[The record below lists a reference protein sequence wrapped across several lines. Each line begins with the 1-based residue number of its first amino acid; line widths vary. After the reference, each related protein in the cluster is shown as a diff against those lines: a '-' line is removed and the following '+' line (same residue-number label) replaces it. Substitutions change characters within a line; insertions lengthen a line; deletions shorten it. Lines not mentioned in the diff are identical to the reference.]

1 MSEDRLLDQ
10 VINELRSLTPEELQA
25 EMAKHRD
32 DPLAVTLREINGVSD
47 LSEEDIR
54 RSMQY
59 GSKWNH
65 EDPKWLTKSEVIK
78 AIKHSHGILE

>member
-32 DPLAVTLREINGVSD
+32 DPLAVTL
-47 LSEEDIR
+47 
-54 RSMQY
+54 
-59 GSKWNH
+59 
-65 EDPKWLTKSEVIK
+65 
-78 AIKHSHGILE
+78 